1 MTIYTF
7 LAAIISAMLINNVV
21 LMQFLG
27 ICPFLGVSKKIEA
40 SVGMSAAVAF
50 VMLIATVVT
59 WPLYTFV
66 LVPLELEFL
75 KTIVFILII
84 ASLVQL
90 VEMILKKH
98 SPSLYKSLGVY
109 LPLIT
114 TNCAILGVANS
125 NVLIE
130 VPGASNIA
138 VFGLVLATTLG
149 TALGFGL
156 VMFSFS
162 SIRERLDNLDVPEA
176 FKGVPIS
183 LIVAG
188 CMSLAFIGLGGLIG

>member
-1 MTIYTF
+1 MSIYTF
-7 LAAIISAMLINNVV
+7 LAAIISSMLINNVV

-27 ICPFLGVSKKIEA
+27 ICPFLGVSKKVEA

-50 VMLIATVVT
+50 VMMIATIVT

-66 LVPLELEFL
+66 LVPYEIEFL
-75 KTIVFILII
+75 STIAFILII

-130 VPGASNIA
+130 IDGASNLA
-138 VFGLVLATTLG
+138 VFGVVLATTLG

-156 VMFSFS
+156 IMFSFS
-162 SIRERLDNLDVPEA
+162 SIRERLDNLDVPKA
-176 FKGVPIS
+176 FQGVPIS

>member
-1 MTIYTF
+1 MNIYTF
-7 LAAIISAMLINNVV
+7 LAAIISSMLINNVV

-27 ICPFLGVSKKIEA
+27 ICPFLGVSKKVEA

-50 VMLIATVVT
+50 VMMIATIVT

-66 LVPLELEFL
+66 LVPYEIEFL
-75 KTIVFILII
+75 STIAFILII

-130 VPGASNIA
+130 IDGASNLA
-138 VFGLVLATTLG
+138 VFGVVLATTLG

-156 VMFSFS
+156 IMFSFS
-162 SIRERLDNLDVPEA
+162 SIRERLDILDVPKA
-176 FKGVPIS
+176 FQGVPIS